1 MDQTGQQ
8 KMGSTVRFL
17 LDDHKLNP
25 DGVKMHEDAIERSN
39 TYHRLEQLFSE
50 DDRIISPT

>member
-8 KMGSTVRFL
+8 KLGSTLRFL
-17 LDDHKLNP
+17 LYEQKLNP
-25 DGVKMHEDAIERSN
+25 DGVKLQEDAIERSN

-50 DDRIISPT
+50 DDLTISPT